1 VENRENEKDGKGLN
15 KVEHASEGQTHVL
28 SAALKLVLCIVL
40 MFWNRCYLAI
50 VLLEFV
56 NGTYGVLKVIVQF

>member
-1 VENRENEKDGKGLN
+1 MLVVRAKAKAQIYSSLKGKNEKDGKGLN

-40 MFWNRCYLAI
+40 MF
-50 VLLEFV
+50 
-56 NGTYGVLKVIVQF
+56 

>member
-1 VENRENEKDGKGLN
+1 MENRENEKDGKGLN

-40 MFWNRCYLAI
+40 MF
-50 VLLEFV
+50 
-56 NGTYGVLKVIVQF
+56 